1 MANSFYIIV
10 AIIIIVSG
18 IGSIVKSG
26 ADNKRT
32 QYRQSPPPSSQG
44 DKGGFANKEK
54 PPINKRSYG
63 ENLTAHS
70 HPAQKGNTR
79 VENVYTESSMGEN
92 LSEGCEEHYY
102 ERFVDMTDNI
112 QSSSALIMSLPK

>member
-10 AIIIIVSG
+10 AIIIIVSV

-70 HPAQKGNTR
+70 TPPKGQ
-79 VENVYTESSMGEN
+79 YKSGEC
-92 LSEGCEEHYY
+92 LYGKQYGRKSQ
-102 ERFVDMTDNI
+102 RRMRR
-112 QSSSALIMSLPK
+112 ALL